1 MIILDSSFLVAFAV
15 ETDTNH
21 LKAVKIMDDIVREK
35 YGRLCITDYI
45 FDETVTVIFIKT
57 KKLAKAVSVGNAL
70 KKSVEIIDVDK
81 NSFEDAWNKFKR
93 QKKTDFSFT
102 DCTTLAVMEANEIK
116 NIATF
121 DEDFKM
127 VKEINV
133 IGVE

>member
-1 MIILDSSFLVAFAV
+1 MIILDSSFIVSFAV

-21 LKAVKIMDDIVREK
+21 SKAVKIMDDIEKGK

-57 KKLAKAVSVGNAL
+57 KKLAKGVSVGNAL

-81 NSFEDAWNKFKR
+81 NSFENAWNEFKR

-102 DCTTLAVMEANEIK
+102 DCTTIAVMRANEIK

-121 DEDFKM
+121 DEDFK
-127 VKEINV
+127 KIGEINV
-133 IGVE
+133 IGGK